1 MKFTVLSYRRNL
13 NRSLMPIATKVK
25 LRVDLSRCSLS
36 YVLQRGYCHRP
47 LVVKLKLL
55 DKNNVATATPL
66 VKLGHCPLPTWPLP
80 HCLLI
85 KLIHCINTGSNIF
98 IFLVVT
104 RMTACKKETSFG
116 KRELVHNSERN
127 LSFGIFMFNVY
138 LENRY
143 RCRAVVIWNF
153 PASDLNQYIQLHDNR
168 VTRVQFC
175 KRASSVTK

>member
-1 MKFTVLSYRRNL
+1 M
-13 NRSLMPIATKVK
+13 
-25 LRVDLSRCSLS
+25 
-36 YVLQRGYCHRP
+36 
-47 LVVKLKLL
+47 
-55 DKNNVATATPL
+55 ATATPL

-104 RMTACKKETSFG
+104 RIIACKKENSFG
-116 KRELVHNSERN
+116 KCELVYYSVRN
-127 LSFGIFMFNVY
+127 LSFAIFMFNVY

-143 RCRAVVIWNF
+143 RCRAVVIRNF
-153 PASDLNQYIQLHDNR
+153 TAFDLNQYIQLHDNR

-175 KRASSVTK
+175 KRASSVTKFSKEFSFLQAIILVTTKKIKMFLTRIFVTELARLQN

>member
-1 MKFTVLSYRRNL
+1 M
-13 NRSLMPIATKVK
+13 
-25 LRVDLSRCSLS
+25 
-36 YVLQRGYCHRP
+36 
-47 LVVKLKLL
+47 
-55 DKNNVATATPL
+55 ATATPL

-85 KLIHCINTGSNIF
+85 HCINTGSNIF

-104 RMTACKKETSFG
+104 RIIACKKENSFG
-116 KRELVHNSERN
+116 KCELVYYSVRN

-143 RCRAVVIWNF
+143 RCRAVVIRNF
-153 PASDLNQYIQLHDNR
+153 TASDLNQYIQLHDNR

-175 KRASSVTK
+175 KQASSVTKFSKELLIFKSEFILNPSLFSY

>member
-1 MKFTVLSYRRNL
+1 M
-13 NRSLMPIATKVK
+13 
-25 LRVDLSRCSLS
+25 
-36 YVLQRGYCHRP
+36 
-47 LVVKLKLL
+47 
-55 DKNNVATATPL
+55 ATATPL

-104 RMTACKKETSFG
+104 RIIACKKENSFG
-116 KRELVHNSERN
+116 KCEFVYNSVRN

-138 LENRY
+138 VENRY
-143 RCRAVVIWNF
+143 RCRAVVIRNF
-153 PASDLNQYIQLHDNR
+153 TASDLNQYIQLHDNR

-175 KRASSVTK
+175 KRASSVTKFSKESLISKSEFILNPSLFPY

>member
-1 MKFTVLSYRRNL
+1 M
-13 NRSLMPIATKVK
+13 
-25 LRVDLSRCSLS
+25 
-36 YVLQRGYCHRP
+36 
-47 LVVKLKLL
+47 
-55 DKNNVATATPL
+55 ATATPL

-104 RMTACKKETSFG
+104 RIIACKKENSFD
-116 KRELVHNSERN
+116 KCELVYYSVRN

-143 RCRAVVIWNF
+143 RCRAVVIRNF
-153 PASDLNQYIQLHDNR
+153 TASDLNQYIQLHDNR

-175 KRASSVTK
+175 KRASSVTKIRVRNIFIFLVVTRIIACKKENSFENFVTELARLQN